1 MDNTALML
9 QLLKRL
15 KVEMNGAVT
24 GAMQERGIVYP
35 LNYGVSVPTIRDIA
49 REYGPNHSLALLLYQ
64 QQVREL
70 KLAALF
76 VDDPTSVTI
85 GQVEEWSRDFTNPE
99 IVELT
104 VMYLFSRAT
113 AAVDKIADW
122 LASND
127 HYLQYAGL
135 LMLLRVACGP
145 LCEETR
151 TKMLLQRADQMLSE
165 HELEPLLIRGAVNA
179 FSRCAMLS
187 SEMQNVLTD
196 IAKRYADSQSPQ
208 LRELSSEVM
217 SMLPVE

>member
-49 REYGPNHSLALLLYQ
+49 REYGSNHSLALLLYQ

-76 VDDPTSVTI
+76 VEDPACVTAE
-85 GQVEEWSRDFTNPE
+85 QVEQWSRDFTNPE

-104 VMYLFSRAT
+104 VMYLFSRTT
-113 AAVDKIADW
+113 AAVEKISDW
-122 LASND
+122 LASNEL
-127 HYLQYAGL
+127 YLRYAGL

-145 LCEETR
+145 LCDEGR
-151 TKMLLQRADQMLSE
+151 TKSLLHETDQMLSE
-165 HELEPLLIRGAVNA
+165 HEPEPLLIRGAVNA

-187 SEMQNVLTD
+187 EGVQRVVTD
-196 IAKRYADSQSPQ
+196 IAKRYADSQLPQ
-208 LRELSSEVM
+208 LQELSSEVM
-217 SMLPVE
+217 SMLPEE

>member
-1 MDNTALML
+1 MY
-9 QLLKRL
+9 KR
-15 KVEMNGAVT
+15 
-24 GAMQERGIVYP
+24 Q
-35 LNYGVSVPTIRDIA
+35 
-49 REYGPNHSLALLLYQ
+49 GPNHSLALLLYQ

-76 VDDPTSVTI
+76 VDDPASVTV

-127 HYLQYAGL
+127 LYLQYAGL

-165 HELEPLLIRGAVNA
+165 HELKPLLIRGAVNA

-187 SEMQNVLTD
+187 SEMQNVVTD